1 MIRVMDL
8 QQVHRSWPLLRG
20 KIWWLVTALPA
31 VLFFA
36 ATAFAADIA
45 PRRPNILFCIADD
58 WSGHAGALGDKVVRT
73 PNIDRLAKQGVV
85 FKNAFC
91 AAPSCTPSRA
101 AILTGRYPHQLEQG
115 GNLWSFLPAKYKVFP
130 DLLEQNGYAIGHTR
144 KGWGPGNFRAGGRER
159 NPAGPNFQNFTA
171 FLDKLPADKPFFFWF
186 GSQDP
191 HRPYE
196 KGSGKRASMPRA
208 TVVPPLKDE
217 SIKVHGTGTRAGL
230 DPTKV
235 EVPKCWP
242 DTPEIREDILDY
254 YFEVER
260 YDHDIGDLLLQL
272 ESRGLLANT
281 IIIVTSDNGM
291 PFPRAKANLYD
302 LGCNLPLIVSFPARF
317 KATTVE
323 SLVSL
328 ADLAP
333 TVLELADLKPLR
345 EMSARTFL
353 PLLNGERQSDREHVF
368 IERERHANV
377 RAGDL
382 SYPGR
387 AIRTVDYLY
396 IRNLRPD
403 RWPAGDPQMH
413 KAVGPYGDC
422 DNSPSKT
429 FFIENKD
436 NAAIRSFFDL
446 AFAKRPAEE
455 LYHLASDPGQTNNV
469 VSAANH
475 IVAKARLAKALD
487 TWMRATGDPRVDP
500 ENDVWSTYDY
510 FGDARPM
517 PASEPA
523 K

>member
-1 MIRVMDL
+1 MKP
-8 QQVHRSWPLLRG
+8 QQPLTVPVL
-20 KIWWLVTALPA
+20 LVL
-31 VLFFA
+31 LL
-36 ATAFAADIA
+36 AFAHSSLAAADAA
-45 PRRPNILFCIADD
+45 PVRPNILFCIADD

-73 PNIDRLAKQGVV
+73 PNIDRLAKGGVV

-101 AILTGRYPHQLEQG
+101 AMLTGRYPHQLEQG

-130 DLLEQNGYAIGHTR
+130 DLLEQDGYAIGHTR

-159 NPAGPNFQNFTA
+159 NPAGPNFPNLEA
-171 FLDKLPADKPFFFWF
+171 FLAQRPADKPFFFWF

-191 HRPYE
+191 HRAYE
-196 KGSGKRASMPRA
+196 KGAGK
-208 TVVPPLKDE
+208 
-217 SIKVHGTGTRAGL
+217 RAGL
-230 DPTKV
+230 DPARVK
-235 EVPKCWP
+235 VPKCWP
-242 DTPEIREDILDY
+242 DTPEIRDDILDY

-260 YDHDIGDLLLQL
+260 YDREIGELIQQL

-302 LGCNLPLIVSFPARF
+302 LGCNLPLIVSFPAKF
-317 KATTVE
+317 KPASVE
-323 SLVSL
+323 SFVSL
-328 ADLAP
+328 TDLAP
-333 TVLELADLKPLR
+333 TILELANLKPFP

-353 PLLNGERQSDREHVF
+353 PLLHGQTQTDRNQVF
-368 IERERHANV
+368 FERERHANV

-387 AIRTVDYLY
+387 AIRTTEYLY
-396 IRNLRPD
+396 IRNLRPE

-429 FFIENKD
+429 FLLENKD
-436 NAAIRSFFDL
+436 TLPLAQYFNL

-455 LYHLASDPGQTNNV
+455 LYHLPTDPAQTNNV
-469 VSAANH
+469 VNAPSH
-475 IVAKARLAKALD
+475 TVAKARLAKTLD
-487 TWMRATGDPRVDP
+487 TWMRQTGDPGIDP
-500 ENDVWSTYDY
+500 ANDVWSTYDY
-510 FGDARPM
+510 FGGPAPM
-517 PASEPA
+517 PASNPPIVP
-523 K
+523 